1 MGAMVQPRAEPQ
13 DWERVLERLEF
24 PISLPALIRYAR
36 DVGGVDLEV
45 HEVLSRLSRD
55 SYDSL
60 EQLVREVRDIYP
72 VDGIPPDK
80 LPL

>member
-1 MGAMVQPRAEPQ
+1 MVQPRAEPQ

-24 PISLPALIRYAR
+24 PVSLPALIRYAR

-45 HEVLSRLSRD
+45 HEVISRLTRD

-60 EQLVREVRDIYP
+60 EQLVQEVRDIY
-72 VDGIPPDK
+72 VADGVPADK

>member
-1 MGAMVQPRAEPQ
+1 MGQPRAEPQ

-45 HEVLSRLSRD
+45 HEVLSRLTRD
-55 SYDSL
+55 SYDSR
-60 EQLVREVRDIYP
+60 EQLVDEIRGLYLAYWVAA
-72 VDGIPPDK
+72 DK
-80 LPL
+80 LPLQR

>member
-1 MGAMVQPRAEPQ
+1 MVQPRAEPQ
-13 DWERVLERLEF
+13 DWEKVLERIEF
-24 PISLPALIRYAR
+24 PISLPALVRYAH

-45 HEVLSRLSRD
+45 HEVLSRLSQE

-60 EQLVREVRDIYP
+60 EQLVQEVRDIYLA
-72 VDGIPPDK
+72 DGIPPDK

>member
-1 MGAMVQPRAEPQ
+1 MVQPRAEPQ
-13 DWERVLERLEF
+13 DWERVLERIEF
-24 PISLPALIRYAR
+24 PISLPALITYAR

-45 HEVLSRLSRD
+45 HEVIGRLTRD

-60 EQLVREVRDIYP
+60 EQLVQDVRDIYLA
-72 VDGIPPDK
+72 DGIPPDK

>member
-1 MGAMVQPRAEPQ
+1 MLQPRAEPQ
-13 DWERVLERLEF
+13 DWAKVLERIEF
-24 PISLPALIRYAR
+24 PISLPALITYAR

-45 HEVLSRLSRD
+45 HDVLGRLTRD

-60 EQLVREVRDIYP
+60 EQLVDEIRGFYLD
-72 VDGIPPDK
+72 DGIAPDN

>member
-1 MGAMVQPRAEPQ
+1 MVQSRAEPQ

-24 PISLPALIRYAR
+24 PISLPALIRHAR

-45 HEVLSRLSRD
+45 HEMLSRLTRD
-55 SYDSL
+55 SYDSR
-60 EQLVREVRDIYP
+60 EQLVDEIRGLYLGG
-72 VDGIPPDK
+72 GIAPDK

>member
-13 DWERVLERLEF
+13 DWERVLERLVF

-36 DVGGVDLEV
+36 DVGGVDEEV
-45 HEVLSRLSRD
+45 HEVLSRLRQE
-55 SYDSL
+55 SYDSRD
-60 EQLVREVRDIYP
+60 QLVQEVRNIYLA
-72 VDGIPPDK
+72 DGIPPDK